1 MSLDKELIEMFTTE
15 ARELLDKALELLEK
29 LRNTPEDSEAVNEL
43 FRIFHTL
50 KGNAGMVGLENLST
64 LCHKVEDFLQK
75 VRQGIEKLD
84 KQRIDKLLALINE
97 LTNALSELEEKSSIE
112 NSTIENLHR
121 ILNEI
126 ITIKTD
132 ETSQEAIINKG
143 VPQGKTQA
151 LEEQLTITGS
161 SSGVDLVLT
170 DEDKKRIASA
180 IARGYHVYRVDLKFS
195 VDPALM
201 VFRYFQA
208 LHRLSEVGE
217 VLKVEPESI
226 DQVKTN
232 VVKLVIAVRKLE
244 ELEEA
249 IKEIQDLESFTYIR
263 IKPEE
268 LGISVTPSE
277 SIELESADRESV
289 LTELEKLIK
298 RVEEEEAT
306 ASPTTLT
313 PAEQRIEEIKVSVK
327 SLDELFNLVGE
338 LVLIKSRLYSIAQQ
352 FDSPQLKE
360 VLTTFSRLVN
370 ELQDQVMRLRLVPLH
385 QLFRS
390 LPAFVKDLA
399 IKYGKDVDLYYEGG
413 EIALDRKVL
422 ERIVDPLKRLLEI
435 IVRDSI
441 EQPEVRVK
449 KGKPSV
455 GSIKISASRE
465 GNQVIITVEDDGTGL
480 DYEEIKYRAIELGL
494 ISPSVVEKMSPEEIV
509 LLATIPGF
517 SMKDGRYAGLDSVRK
532 SIESLGGVF
541 EVYSRVDTET
551 RYTIK
556 IPVSM
561 ATVRALLVRLGND
574 VYAIPISSIVSI
586 VNIENVE
593 RIASKN
599 LIRFQ
604 EKLVPLYDLAELLGI
619 SSGFEKRRYAIIVE
633 KRNKY
638 SAVLVDE
645 ALGQEDIVVKALSKA
660 LRNIRGIAGATILG
674 DGRVCLILDVS
685 SLIP

>member
-1 MSLDKELIEMFTTE
+1 MSLDKELIDMFITE

-29 LRNTPEDSEAVNEL
+29 LRNTPEDSETVNEL

-50 KGNAGMVGLENLST
+50 KGNAGMVGLEKLSA
-64 LCHKVEDFLQK
+64 LCHKVEDFLKK
-75 VRQGIEKLD
+75 VSQGIEKLD
-84 KQRIDKLLALINE
+84 KQCIDKLLALTNE
-97 LTNALSELEEKSSIE
+97 LTNALSELEEKNSIE
-112 NSTIENLHR
+112 NPTIENLDR
-121 ILNEI
+121 ILNDI

-132 ETSQEAIINKG
+132 ETSQEAIINKEA
-143 VPQGKTQA
+143 PQEKTQA
-151 LEEQLTITGS
+151 LEGQSTFTES
-161 SSGVDLVLT
+161 SPEVDLVLT

-180 IARGYHVYRVDLKFS
+180 TARGYHVYRVDLKFS

-217 VLKVEPESI
+217 VLKVEPENI
-226 DQVKTN
+226 NQVKSN

-249 IKEIQDLESFTYIR
+249 IKEIQDLESFTYVK

-268 LGISVTPSE
+268 LGISATP
-277 SIELESADRESV
+277 IELESTNRENV

-298 RVEEEEAT
+298 RVEEEEAA
-306 ASPTTLT
+306 ASLTTPTH
-313 PAEQRIEEIKVSVK
+313 AEQRIEEIKVNVK

-465 GNQVIITVEDDGTGL
+465 GNQVIIIVEDDGTGL

-494 ISPSVVEKMSPEEIV
+494 TSPSVVDKMSPEEIV
-509 LLATIPGF
+509 LLATMPGF

-561 ATVRALLVRLGND
+561 ATIRALLVRLGAD
-574 VYAIPISSIVSI
+574 IYAIPISSIVSI
-586 VNIENVE
+586 VNIENIE

-604 EKLVPLYDLAELLGI
+604 EKLIPLYDLAELLGV
-619 SSGFEKRRYAIIVE
+619 SSGFEKQRRYAIIVE

-674 DGRVCLILDVS
+674 DGHVCLILDVS